1 MTHILTLDKAC
12 IYVNGEK
19 LLYPD
24 DLNSMVDL
32 GLTDRCLC
40 GEESDYGCH
49 GVKDVQVY
57 SEFYCK
63 ECYNRRN
70 K

>member
-1 MTHILTLDKAC
+1 MTHTLTPDEVY
-12 IYVNGEK
+12 IYLNGER
-19 LLYPD
+19 LVYPN
-24 DLNSMVDL
+24 DLNILVNL

-49 GVKDVQVY
+49 GIKDGKAY

-63 ECYNRRN
+63 ECYNRRS
-70 K
+70 